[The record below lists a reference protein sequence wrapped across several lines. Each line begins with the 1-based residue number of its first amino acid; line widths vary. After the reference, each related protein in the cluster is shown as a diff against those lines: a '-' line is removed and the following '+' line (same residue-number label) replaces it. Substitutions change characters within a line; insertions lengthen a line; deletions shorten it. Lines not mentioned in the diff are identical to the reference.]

1 MLFTAGKHLK
11 WDVLQTS
18 GSDCVGGWGVY
29 CLFKQ
34 LAFCFKLSQCTH
46 QMPALRY
53 ISTQMVP
60 YNYFRASCQV
70 FRKMTCVHLENCS
83 IDKVAK
89 FQALLLHW
97 TT

>member
-18 GSDCVGGWGVY
+18 ASDCVGGWGVY

-53 ISTQMVP
+53 ISTHKWFPTIISEQAVK
-60 YNYFRASCQV
+60 FSERWLV
-70 FRKMTCVHLENCS
+70 FILRTV
-83 IDKVAK
+83 V
-89 FQALLLHW
+89 
-97 TT
+97 